1 MITGL
6 LFSFLNIN
14 HLLPLLISQYGA
26 WVYVGLFMIIFIE
39 TGLVVFP
46 FLPGDSLLFL
56 SGSIAAMSAH
66 SLNPIILIVVLS
78 IAAIVGDGVN
88 FEIGKRTGRKL
99 ISSKLSRWIKPKHL
113 EQAELFFERH
123 GNSSIF
129 IGRFIPFIR
138 TFIPFT
144 AGMSKMKYRH
154 FVAFNILGGVVW
166 VTVVVMAGYLLGN
179 IAIVKAHFELI
190 MFMIVLISILPVT
203 VTKLRQRY
211 VRGEKNETE

>member
-6 LFSFLNIN
+6 LFSFLNVN

-56 SGSIAAMSAH
+56 SGSIAEMSAH

-113 EQAELFFERH
+113 EQAEPQLFCVDPQLSGH
-123 GNSSIF
+123 SSEYWL
-129 IGRFIPFIR
+129 
-138 TFIPFT
+138 
-144 AGMSKMKYRH
+144 A
-154 FVAFNILGGVVW
+154 
-166 VTVVVMAGYLLGN
+166 
-179 IAIVKAHFELI
+179 
-190 MFMIVLISILPVT
+190 
-203 VTKLRQRY
+203 
-211 VRGEKNETE
+211 